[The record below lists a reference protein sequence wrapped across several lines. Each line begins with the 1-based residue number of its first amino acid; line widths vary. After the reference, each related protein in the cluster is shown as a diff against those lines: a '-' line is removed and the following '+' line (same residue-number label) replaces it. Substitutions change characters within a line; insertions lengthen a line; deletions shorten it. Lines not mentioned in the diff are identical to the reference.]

1 MSFKEEKSL
10 EIGIENFLFFNIYGA
25 RTTILTRDSTI
36 IFCQLL
42 LGLFF
47 TGVNQVIFGQC

>member
-36 IFCQLL
+36 IFFQLL
-42 LGLFF
+42 LGLFL